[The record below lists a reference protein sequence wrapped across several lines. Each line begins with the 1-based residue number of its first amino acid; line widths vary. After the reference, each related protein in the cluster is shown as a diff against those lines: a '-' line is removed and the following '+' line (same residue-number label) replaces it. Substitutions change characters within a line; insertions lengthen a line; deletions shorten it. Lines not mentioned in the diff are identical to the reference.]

1 MVAEKG
7 LRLHLHLSE
16 TEKEVAECRERHGG
30 MSPVEYFAQLG
41 AFDVP
46 CTAAHCVWVD
56 DADMTILKDKG
67 VFVANNPVSNMKL
80 GSGFAP
86 IPEMLSRGINV
97 CVGSDGMASNNN
109 HNLYAD
115 LYVMGLIYKGKS
127 LDPSVVSPKDVL
139 RAASRTGALSQGR
152 QDCGLVKEGFKADL
166 AVMDVTGP
174 QWCPMTQPVY
184 NVVFAGDGNDVVL
197 TLCDGQVVYEAGE
210 WPGLDLEKV
219 KAEVAARTK
228 RIISEL

>member
-1 MVAEKG
+1 M
-7 LRLHLHLSE
+7 
-16 TEKEVAECRERHGG
+16 
-30 MSPVEYFAQLG
+30 
-41 AFDVP
+41 
-46 CTAAHCVWVD
+46 
-56 DADMTILKDKG
+56 
-67 VFVANNPVSNMKL
+67 
-80 GSGFAP
+80 
-86 IPEMLSRGINV
+86 
-97 CVGSDGMASNNN
+97 
-109 HNLYAD
+109 
-115 LYVMGLIYKGKS
+115 
-127 LDPSVVSPKDVL
+127 
-139 RAASRTGALSQGR
+139 
-152 QDCGLVKEGFKADL
+152 KEGFKADL